1 MPLNIDWQQILVH
14 MFNFTILAGGLYFLL
29 YKLVKSFMDSR
40 EADYAKREEEIE
52 GMKKDNAAILEECTT
67 RLKSIEKD
75 ISQRRAEAMRSAEK
89 TAEAYI
95 DNAKKESDRIIRH
108 AQEEAR
114 RQKEKAVEEAR
125 EEIVELAAAMARKA
139 VEEASGNDR

>member
-1 MPLNIDWQQILVH
+1 MPLDIDWKQILVH
-14 MFNFTILAGGLYFLL
+14 MFNFTILAGGIYFLL
-29 YKLVKSFMDSR
+29 YKQVKSLMDSR
-40 EADYAKREEEIE
+40 GADYCKREWEME
-52 GMKKDNAAILEECTT
+52 GRKKDNAAILEECPTL
-67 RLKSIEKD
+67 LKSIEKD
-75 ISQRRAEAMRSAEK
+75 ISQRRAESMRSAEK